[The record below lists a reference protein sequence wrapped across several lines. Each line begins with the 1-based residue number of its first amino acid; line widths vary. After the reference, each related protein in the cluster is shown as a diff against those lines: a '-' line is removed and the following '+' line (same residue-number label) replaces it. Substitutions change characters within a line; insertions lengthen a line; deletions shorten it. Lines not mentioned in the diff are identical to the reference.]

1 MLTRFLGGLVAVL
14 GTVGALHAQAPNA
27 PFRTKPAFVP
37 SKSAKPTSDVQQT
50 VAEAIKADTPAP
62 AKTLPPVAAPMAT
75 SNLPEGSACAADVAA
90 ACGDTCAS
98 ACDCLCGPAGR
109 FWIGAEYLYWTTK
122 GNNYPV
128 LATGAL
134 PGTPRGVAGTLG
146 NAGTSSLIDGRNV
159 NSDWRSGFRLYGGMW
174 LDECQRFGIEGN
186 FFFLGNSNQHDAA
199 GSDGTNIVTR
209 PFTNNVRRNADG
221 TFGQVPPY
229 QDTQLVSFPNILRGT
244 ITADSQSELIGGGAN
259 FVRNL
264 ACSPCG
270 RLDALLGYRYIGLN
284 DTLTIREDLTGLPGS
299 QFPGYRFQVEDRF
312 RTENHF
318 HGGVVGL
325 AYERRFSHFFF
336 GLRSTVALGVNHSVV
351 DISGSTTITDPAGNS
366 TKYAG
371 GLLTQPSNIGRY
383 THDSFAVVPEI
394 GGKLGVQVTD
404 HLRIFAGY
412 NFLYMSNV
420 TRPGDIIDT
429 RVNSSQIPPRANQTG
444 ELFPKY
450 THGSSDFW
458 SHGVMLG
465 MELRY

>member
-14 GTVGALHAQAPNA
+14 GTVGALHAQAPSA
-27 PFRTKPAFVP
+27 PFRAKPAFVP

-50 VAEAIKADTPAP
+50 AAEAIKADTPAP
-62 AKTLPPVAAPMAT
+62 AKTLSPVASPMAT

-146 NAGTSSLIDGRNV
+146 NAGTSNLIDGRNV

-221 TFGQVPPY
+221 SFSQVAPY

-244 ITADSQSELIGGGAN
+244 ITADSKSELIGGGAN

-351 DISGSTTITDPAGNS
+351 DISGSTTVTDPAGNS

-371 GLLTQPSNIGRY
+371 GLLAQPSNIGRY
-383 THDSFAVVPEI
+383 TRDSFAVVPEI
-394 GGKLGVQVTD
+394 GGKLGLQVTD
-404 HLRIFAGY
+404 YLRIFAGY

-444 ELFPKY
+444 ELFPRY

-458 SHGVMLG
+458 SHGVMFGL
-465 MELRY
+465 ELRY